1 MRGSTQARTHART
14 QRRAADVEREQQQQ
28 RTNQQ
33 LPHVGLVAQVAVDFL
48 QPAADAL
55 KASFAGDVIDE
66 NNPVG
71 PVEERFRCEDRFLN
85 ETRTS
90 TTRAAPSG
98 APGPW
103 RSLPPIVRRRDIP
116 GVCVYVSAQMG
127 GLE

>member
-1 MRGSTQARTHART
+1 MEESLATLPCSVETCRSCSRSALLPDQRPGRVRGSKQASTHAKERPGQRT
-14 QRRAADVEREQQQQ
+14 LLEQQ

-71 PVEERFRCEDRFLN
+71 PVEERF
-85 ETRTS
+85 
-90 TTRAAPSG
+90 
-98 APGPW
+98 
-103 RSLPPIVRRRDIP
+103 
-116 GVCVYVSAQMG
+116 
-127 GLE
+127 